1 MNVIAIVMVLLIVLA
16 LPLAWF
22 VSEFRAQ
29 SRRVRCTLGILAI
42 MSCFGVAWLTA
53 QLTRLNY
60 NAWYGC
66 SSKGLIDVIVEKLD
80 AGQTEILKTELRSL
94 QTNFRPTYEGK
105 AHYNEL
111 VDAAVENIKSEKAA
125 NQVPED
131 TARKLAEPQH

>member
-16 LPLAWF
+16 LPATWL
-22 VSEFRAQ
+22 VSEFRSH

-42 MSCFGVAWLTA
+42 LSSFGVAWLTA

-60 NAWYGC
+60 NAWYGF

-80 AGQTEILKTELRSL
+80 DGQTEVLRTELKSL
-94 QTNFRPTYEGK
+94 QTEFHPTYENK

-111 VDAAVENIKSEKAA
+111 VDAVVKKIKSEKATNHA
-125 NQVPED
+125 QQD
-131 TARKLAEPQH
+131 TR

>member
-16 LPLAWF
+16 LPVAWF
-22 VSEFRAQ
+22 VSEFRTH

-42 MSCFGVAWLTA
+42 LSCFGVSWLTA

-60 NAWYGC
+60 NAWYGF

-80 AGQTEILKTELRSL
+80 SGQTEILMTELRAL
-94 QTNFRPTYEGK
+94 QTEFRPTYEGK

-111 VDAAVENIKSEKAA
+111 VDAAVRNIKSEKTAS
-125 NQVPED
+125 QVPED
-131 TARKLAEPQH
+131 TARKLADPQH